1 MEEHLE
7 KSCPPVLSLGRKIE
21 SQLAIDTVRMGTS
34 GLMAVLVGKS

>member
-7 KSCPPVLSLGRKIE
+7 KSCPPVLSLDKKTE

-34 GLMAVLVGKS
+34 GLTAVHVGKI